1 MEQSVEKMAV
11 QPSEKNSC
19 LVLLEEEQG
28 NGKTDSG
35 DPPTPINGHR
45 NRRMLHSSPMDLRFP
60 HRLIA
65 ATSLT
70 ESILVDELSKTR
82 RGKGRGR
89 MLVLSGVAPLPLMAC
104 INGRLTQAHR
114 RVGHPAACLPRSTS
128 SPSASAHGIGARQ
141 RDRSIWWSA

>member
-1 MEQSVEKMAV
+1 VRRIPAWYCSRKNRGMERRIVAIPQLPLMAT
-11 QPSEKNSC
+11 
-19 LVLLEEEQG
+19 G
-28 NGKTDSG
+28 TDG
-35 DPPTPINGHR
+35 CFTPHPWISASR
-45 NRRMLHSSPMDLRFP
+45 IARRG
-60 HRLIA
+60 LIA

-141 RDRSIWWSA
+141 PDRSIWRSA